1 MKHSTA
7 IQQLISKSQ
16 SAKDLAEYLDF
27 LKATYDLSP
36 HNCEDLGWA
45 GWFLKDRGNITYD
58 EQAIALR
65 IILQTLAKWDTTFQ
79 ELKSGLY
86 QYFAVVENE
95 TTKIPFERLG
105 SKQWDSVVLW
115 PNGSNIS
122 ELLINFMDAMNFE
135 WSWDG
140 RVYRQ
145 YKPRPLGWSDYYFLI
160 AGPNG
165 NLEEA
170 IQLIEKTFSDIEDN
184 WNNSPEFRNQYED
197 YQEAV
202 NEIICALPL
211 EQLNIAT
218 IESEWKRN
226 DYDQQ
231 LGALRKI
238 GIDMQF
244 SSIKSTQIVTLKDIR
259 DEIKR

>member
-7 IQQLISKSQ
+7 IQHLISKSQ
-16 SAKDLAEYLDF
+16 SAKDLSEYLDF
-27 LKATYDLSP
+27 LKAKYGLSP
-36 HNCEDLGWA
+36 YNCENLGWA
-45 GWFLKDRGNITYD
+45 GWFLKDRGNITYE

-86 QYFAVVENE
+86 QYFAVEENE
-95 TTKIPFERLG
+95 TTMIPFEKRS

-122 ELLINFMDAMNFE
+122 ELLIDFMDTMGFE

-145 YKPRPLGWSDYYFLI
+145 YDERPIGWSDYYFLI

-170 IQLIEKTFSDIEDN
+170 SQLIEKTFSDIEDN
-184 WNNSPEFRNQYED
+184 WNSSPEFRNQYED
-197 YQEAV
+197 YQEAL
-202 NEIICALPL
+202 NKIIEALPL
-211 EQLNIAT
+211 EELNIAT

-226 DYDQQ
+226 YYDQQ
-231 LGALRKI
+231 LGDLRKI

-244 SSIKSTQIVTLKDIR
+244 SRIKSTQIVTLKDIR
-259 DEIKR
+259 DEIRQ